1 MFSRQWASRLSNVN
15 PSALHPPT
23 HSIPNFSWAIP
34 KWLDRNLTPQRTL
47 IQKANM
53 TKYQI
58 PKKSTAKETTPPTS
72 SPKHPIHPFF
82 GRREATPKK
91 EMSFRGSAAQQLLQQ
106 FFDSQQSL
114 STFSSTTFW
123 HYLLWIFFLLCYFFA
138 LSLCTF
144 LFCLFYFGFCP
155 TTYRR
160 HHLLRQHTSN

>member
-72 SPKHPIHPFF
+72 SPNPPIHPFF

-91 EMSFRGSAAQQLLQQ
+91 EMSFRGSAVQQLLQQ
-106 FFDSQQSL
+106 FFDYFYNNIFMQSPPTVGGDL
-114 STFSSTTFW
+114 HSSVE
-123 HYLLWIFFLLCYFFA
+123 
-138 LSLCTF
+138 LSLV
-144 LFCLFYFGFCP
+144 P
-155 TTYRR
+155 EA
-160 HHLLRQHTSN
+160 